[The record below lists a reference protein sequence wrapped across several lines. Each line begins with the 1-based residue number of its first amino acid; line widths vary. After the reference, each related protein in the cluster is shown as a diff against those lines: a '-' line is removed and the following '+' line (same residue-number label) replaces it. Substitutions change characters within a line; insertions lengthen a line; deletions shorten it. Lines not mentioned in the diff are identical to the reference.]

1 MWPNDRF
8 LKLSDVELP
17 IIQAPM
23 AGSAFSDMVVAVSE
37 AGGLGSLACALLNVE
52 QARSELEIIR
62 RKTSRPI
69 NVNFFCHRPPRDDHA
84 RQISW
89 RRRLDTYFVQLKL
102 DNDTSVPRSNRAPFD
117 DKMCDLV
124 MEFHPEV
131 VSFHFGLPD
140 KNLLARVRRAGAKI
154 ISSATTVAEARW
166 LEDQGCD
173 AVVAQGYEAGGHR
186 GMFLTQDVSTQ
197 VSTMALVPQVVDA
210 VKVPV
215 IAAGGIADARGI
227 VAAYALGA
235 AAVQIGTAYLHC
247 PEAQIS
253 PIYRQALK
261 EAKDDGTAITNVF
274 TGRPARGIINRLMR
288 EVGPMSDV
296 APEFPLAAAVLT
308 PLRAKSEMEGS
319 ADFTPLWSGQAA
331 RLRRELPAA
340 ELTKQLAAETLE
352 KLRLLQTMASAD
364 LLLAQA
370 AALANPSIRT
380 WFDDPVHVL
389 HRLQSDVPGSPFL
402 TTHLRRPDPPCVV
415 A

>member
-1 MWPNDRF
+1 MWPDERVMNLF
-8 LKLSDVELP
+8 GIEIP

-52 QARSELEIIR
+52 QTRRELEAIR
-62 RKTSRPI
+62 RGTSRPI
-69 NVNFFCHRPPRDDHA
+69 NVNFFCHQQPRGDEA
-84 RQISW
+84 REMRW
-89 RRRLDTYFVQLKL
+89 RRRLEAYYVQMEL
-102 DNDTSVPRSNRAPFD
+102 DYDAAVLSSNRAPFD

-124 MEFHPEV
+124 LEFQPEV

-140 KNLLARVRRAGAKI
+140 RNRLVRVRRTGAKI
-154 ISSATTVAEARW
+154 ISSATSVEEARW

-173 AVVAQGYEAGGHR
+173 AIVAQGYEAGGHR

-197 VSTMALVPQVVDA
+197 VGTMALVPQVVDA

-227 VAAYALGA
+227 VAALALGA
-235 AAVQIGTAYLHC
+235 VAVQIGTAYLHC

-261 EAKDDGTAITNVF
+261 DAKDHETAITNVF
-274 TGRPARGIINRLMR
+274 TGRPARGIVNRLMR

-296 APEFPLAAAVLT
+296 APEFPLAAAAVA
-308 PLRAKSEMEGS
+308 PLRAKSETAGS

-331 RLRRELPAA
+331 RLNRSLPAA
-340 ELTKQLAAETLE
+340 ELTRQLAEETLE
-352 KLRLLQTMASAD
+352 KLRFLEIMASTD
-364 LLLAQA
+364 VLAQA
-370 AALANPSIRT
+370 SALAT
-380 WFDDPVHVL
+380 A
-389 HRLQSDVPGSPFL
+389 GS
-402 TTHLRRPDPPCVV
+402 RRVSR
-415 A
+415 